1 MIDHPLKALIRQRVV
16 AAFNDA
22 TKGEKPVTRRD
33 TALFPPD
40 SVAWRVHGDVVT
52 MLIGG
57 VASLLLQMLHPRV
70 LAGVWDHSNFRA
82 DMHGRLRSTAKF
94 IATTTYADAD
104 LARAA
109 IAKVNAIHGKI
120 TGTLPDGTPYAA
132 LDPELLA
139 WVHVTE
145 TCSFLSSWL
154 RYGQPGMSRLE
165 QDAYFAEMVRV
176 AEPLGTDPIPRSRAE
191 AEALIQHMRPQ
202 LLADHR
208 TREVSRLVLTQRV
221 GGPAV
226 SVPSKMLMAAAVDLL
241 PDWARRMHGLEAPGL
256 ALPAVRGGALAMA
269 QTLRWA
275 FDGSPNRRIHPA
287 GEEMRP

>member
-1 MIDHPLKALIRQRVV
+1 VIDHPLKVLIRRRVT

-22 TKGEKPVTRRD
+22 TRGEKPVTRRD

-94 IATTTYADAD
+94 IATSTFGDAE
-104 LARAA
+104 LGRAA
-109 IAKVNAIHGKI
+109 IARVNAIHAKI
-120 TGTLPDGTPYAA
+120 GGVLPDGTPYSA

-145 TCSFLSSWL
+145 TWSFLSSWI
-154 RYGQPGMSRLE
+154 RYGQPDMPVGD
-165 QDAYFAEMVRV
+165 QDAYFVEMVRV
-176 AEPLGTDPIPRSRAE
+176 AEALGTDPIPRTRAE
-191 AEALIQHMRPQ
+191 AEALIEAMRPQ

-208 TREVSRLVLTQRV
+208 THEVSRLVLTQRV

-226 SVPSKMLMAAAVDLL
+226 AIPSKVVMAAAVDLL
-241 PDWARRMHGLEAPGL
+241 PDWARRMHGLEAAGL
-256 ALPAVRGGALAMA
+256 ALPVFRGGAMAMA
-269 QTLRWA
+269 RTLRWA

-287 GEEMRP
+287 GEEMRG